1 MAKKDRNRQRQTG
14 DRQRQ
19 DSPSRQR
26 QDSPS
31 RQREFER
38 P

>member
-1 MAKKDRNRQRQTG
+1 MAKQKDRNRQRQTG

-19 DSPSRQR
+19 DNPSRQR
-26 QDSPS
+26 QQGN
-31 RQREFER
+31 RQPEFER